1 MLCMH
6 GFGIMKRNTF
16 DYVLSHP
23 HYSIIIS
30 MRFSENKDMPQ
41 YELNL

>member
-1 MLCMH
+1 MLCVH
-6 GFGIMKRNTF
+6 GFGIMKSNTF

-30 MRFSENKDMPQ
+30 VLFSENEDVLQ
-41 YELNL
+41 YEFNL